1 MRYGDTEHFW
11 FSLYFVDICSQQK
24 ASFACCWRPQKKKIV
39 GHVISW
45 AGSDTC
51 RWVWVRRNIR
61 THGRDTALPLVHC
74 CSHLSCGGDDG
85 GVAVLVCSSSVTGIV
100 LIHGRGG
107 VLLLL
112 LSTAATGGSPDTEAA
127 AAAAA
132 VRRLRPRRP
141 ESPARRT
148 LQRLAQHAT
157 RGTEQQPPFL
167 LCCLCLV
174 SRSAQHQ

>member
-1 MRYGDTEHFW
+1 MLLATT
-11 FSLYFVDICSQQK
+11 
-24 ASFACCWRPQKKKIV
+24 KKNIV
-39 GHVISW
+39 G
-45 AGSDTC
+45 TC
-51 RWVWVRRNIR
+51 PYVPMLYIMGWPRHMPLGLGT

-85 GVAVLVCSSSVTGIV
+85 GVAVLVFSSSVTGIV

-112 LSTAATGGSPDTEAA
+112 STAATGGGPDTEAA

-157 RGTEQQPPFL
+157 RGTDQQPPFL